1 MSDPLGGSGDS
12 PASDFA
18 TSDDALLGGRLIIRQ
33 PLKGH
38 RVGSD
43 AILLAA
49 AAPAAGVSRLVD
61 VGAGI
66 GAVGL
71 AALRRMGG
79 AHADLVERDAGLA
92 ALAGQNA
99 VRNGL
104 AAQTRILCV
113 DIGEARARRHAGLV
127 DAAADLVLTN
137 PPFFDA
143 RSVRVSP
150 EARKANAHV
159 FDKSAAGAGKEPLE
173 TWIVACLALLRAGG
187 RFVMIHRPD
196 ALAQILAAFGRRL
209 GAVAILPIHP
219 NAEAAAH
226 RILVAGVKG
235 ARGPISLRPGLI
247 LHDSSGA
254 FTPLAEAIHRGE
266 ALIDWGDGRAFPSPR
281 PAGRRWREAP
291 DEGRRK
297 RSARETPPPR

>member
-1 MSDPLGGSGDS
+1 MSDPVGGTRDFTS
-12 PASDFA
+12 SDFA
-18 TSDDALLGGRLIIRQ
+18 TSDDALLGGRLIVRQ

-49 AAPAAGVSRLVD
+49 AAPAADVSRLVD

-71 AALRRMGG
+71 AVLCRMGG
-79 AHADLVERDAGLA
+79 AQADLVERDADLA

-99 VRNGL
+99 ARNGL
-104 AAQTRILCV
+104 AAQTRVLCV
-113 DIGEARARRHAGLV
+113 DIGEARARREAGLV
-127 DAAADLVLTN
+127 DDAADLVLTN

-143 RSVRVSP
+143 QSVRISP
-150 EARKANAHV
+150 EARKADAHV
-159 FDKSAAGAGKEPLE
+159 FRKAAAGAGKAPLE

-219 NAEAAAH
+219 NAQAPAH
-226 RILVAGVKG
+226 RILIAGVKG
-235 ARGPISLRPGLI
+235 ARAPLRLRPGLV

-254 FTPLAEAIHRGE
+254 FTPLTEAIHRGE
-266 ALIDWGDGRAFPSPR
+266 ALIDWGDEERRRPLR
-281 PAGRRWREAP
+281 PAKRGEGGMRSMT
-291 DEGRRK
+291 DEHL
-297 RSARETPPPR
+297 

>member
-1 MSDPLGGSGDS
+1 MSDPAGGPGEFPDGD
-12 PASDFA
+12 FL

-43 AILLAA
+43 AVLLAA

-61 VGAGI
+61 VGAGV

-71 AALRRMGG
+71 AALGRISG

-99 VRNGL
+99 ARNGL
-104 AAQTRILCV
+104 AAQTRVLCV
-113 DIGEARARRHAGLV
+113 DIGEARARRQSGLV

-143 RSVRVSP
+143 QSVRVSP
-150 EARKANAHV
+150 EARKASAHV
-159 FDKSAAGAGKEPLE
+159 FDRPAASAGEAPLE
-173 TWIVACLALLRAGG
+173 TWIVASLALLRAGG

-196 ALAQILAAFGRRL
+196 ALAQILSAFGRRL

-235 ARGPISLRPGLI
+235 ARAPLRLRPGLV
-247 LHDSSGA
+247 LHDASGA

-266 ALIDWGDGRAFPSPR
+266 ALIDWGEGPRAPLR
-281 PAGRRWREAP
+281 PAQRGEGGMRSMT
-291 DEGRRK
+291 DEGQR
-297 RSARETPPPR
+297 